1 MTTVG
6 YGDMQPTTV
15 LGKLVGS
22 MCAISG
28 VLVMSIPIPIIV
40 NNFNKFYE
48 KAKIEEEILAK
59 KKRTSWEEAKRGIII
74 RKLDIDM
81 KPLISGIFQNIHDS
95 FDEIDSKT
103 MNNFYSKKPPGVNA
117 VSQGKVDTDTR
128 HLKLQNLTLKK
139 HLTACQ

>member
-40 NNFNKFYE
+40 NNFQAFYGTQRAE
-48 KAKIEEEILAK
+48 TAAK
-59 KKRTSWEEAKRGIII
+59 KRKVRVTEAKRSEHKERIIDIEGEEDMDDFEDDI
-74 RKLDIDM
+74 RRDSSLTPLFLM
-81 KPLISGIFQNIHDS
+81 KKN
-95 FDEIDSKT
+95 SKG
-103 MNNFYSKKPPGVNA
+103 S
-117 VSQGKVDTDTR
+117 
-128 HLKLQNLTLKK
+128 
-139 HLTACQ
+139 